1 MPAQAQPQ
9 NAASPT
15 QMNRAQRAA
24 VLNSSI
30 EMIQQVYS
38 NQITPANQ
46 TVVNIAPR
54 NVGLLKKF
62 IIVISGTANNTDGA
76 NVANLSDLG
85 LSNLLAQVVFTDLN
99 NNTRI
104 QTTGWHL
111 SLLHAARF
119 RWGVARSLL
128 AGAIVDNGA
137 GFGNTFGVIVAPTAF
152 AHGTSQPFQAIYEVP
167 ICYSDED
174 LRGAVY
180 MNVVNAVAN
189 LQLTLSS
196 APFAAAGVDSTNAVW
211 KGAAGN
217 ISAVTITV
225 YQVYLDQLPR
235 GANGVPVLPT
245 LDLATVYELKN
256 TAFSTFVA
264 NQDNPMPYANFRDF
278 LSTTLI
284 YNSNPAADAGRTAG
298 TDTNYFAL
306 QSANFTNIW
315 KYTPVIAALK
325 CRQLTFSDFPLGCYY
340 FSSRRKPLSTTTYG
354 NMELILNPITAAA
367 GNYALVGWEDFAL
380 TNALQVGGSLS
391 AQ

>member
-1 MPAQAQPQ
+1 VVAKAGATQTAGPAQ
-9 NAASPT
+9 T
-15 QMNRAQRAA
+15 NRMQRAA
-24 VLNSSI
+24 VLANSI
-30 EMIQQVYS
+30 EMIQQIFS
-38 NQITPANQ
+38 QGITPANQ
-46 TVVNIAPR
+46 TVINVPPR

-76 NVANLSDLG
+76 NTANISDLG
-85 LSNLLAQVVFTDLN
+85 LSNLFSQIVFTDLN

-111 SLLHAARF
+111 SLLALARN

-128 AGAIVDNGA
+128 STAMVDNGG

-152 AHGTSQPFQAIYEVP
+152 AHGTSQPFQAIFEVP
-167 ICYSDED
+167 IAYSDDD

-189 LQLTLSS
+189 LQLTLNT
-196 APFAAAGVDSTNAVW
+196 APFAAAGVDSTSAVW

-217 ISAVTITV
+217 ISAVTVTV

-235 GANGVPVLPT
+235 GQNGVPVLPA

-256 TAFSTFVA
+256 TAFTAFTSG
-264 NQDNPMPYANFRDF
+264 QDNAMPYANFRDF
-278 LSTTLI
+278 LSTFLI
-284 YNSNPAADAGRTAG
+284 YNDNPAADAGRTAG
-298 TDTNYFAL
+298 TDINYLAL

-315 KYTPVIAALK
+315 KYAPVIAALK
-325 CRQLTFSDFPLGCYY
+325 ARQLTYADLPLGCYY

-354 NMELILNPITAAA
+354 NMELIVNPSTAAA

-380 TNALQVGGSLS
+380 TNALTVGGSL
-391 AQ
+391 AG